1 MQINSQNVQPFLV
14 LCATYNSF
22 LTLIETF
29 YGRFHYF
36 LGGQKNQG
44 ANPRQVVMTVTNSDE
59 KRMRWNFICNLR
71 TSLVTKILYFV
82 VLQKEWHDFH
92 DETLGITKL
101 KSFLPPLLTLK
112 IDC

>member
-1 MQINSQNVQPFLV
+1 MQINSENVLQHFL
-14 LCATYNSF
+14 LYATYNSF

-71 TSLVTKILYFV
+71 IKHIAKYIHQVES
-82 VLQKEWHDFH
+82 H
-92 DETLGITKL
+92 
-101 KSFLPPLLTLK
+101 LLH
-112 IDC
+112 CP